1 MSINLADVK
10 TDITALNTLAGTD
23 VLSTLNSA
31 VAKFGKLVN
40 VRATTD
46 LKRLKNISVG
56 DLTFPMRPNSPG
68 PDSYSKTDPTAKLIN
83 SILIP
88 GGEAVTGLLKS
99 GADGLLTILPDVTSQ
114 LKTISDTLFSALPDI
129 TDSVGTAITSLV
141 PVAGFDINLNPEE
154 IVSNL
159 TSDIKATGISTDIF
173 GVAGS
178 SFENIKE
185 LIVSPME
192 RVTGLASSIGGEF
205 VAGITSE
212 FTPTLPTQVGLP
224 GLEDITARFE
234 SFNISASASIAGIAG
249 SIQSAALGALN
260 DTISSVVGGF
270 NI

>member
-23 VLSTLNSA
+23 VLSTVNAS
-31 VAKFGKLVN
+31 VASLAKLTN
-40 VRATTD
+40 LPTTTD
-46 LKRLKNISVG
+46 SVNLKNISVG
-56 DLTFPMRPNSPG
+56 DLTFPMRPNAPG
-68 PDSYSKTDPTAKLIN
+68 IDSYSKTDPTAKLIN

-99 GADGLLTILPDVTSQ
+99 GADGLLTILSDVTSQ
-114 LKTISDTLFSALPDI
+114 LKTISESLFSALPDI
-129 TDSVGTAITSLV
+129 TDSVGNAISSLV
-141 PVAGFDINLNPEE
+141 PVAGFDINLNPDEV
-154 IVSNL
+154 VSSI
-159 TSDIKATGISTDIF
+159 TSSIKSTGISTDIF
-173 GVAGS
+173 GIAGG
-178 SFENIKE
+178 SFEDVKE

-212 FTPTLPTQVGLP
+212 FAPTLPTQVGLP

-234 SFNISASASIAGIAG
+234 SFNISASSSIAGIAG
-249 SIQSAALGALN
+249 SVQSAALGALN

-270 NI
+270 